1 MSSPTRAPNP
11 QPTSLAP
18 TSVALPVLAPTA
30 TPVSVDV
37 ELTISGMTCAEYGGE
52 EEHVITLAVAAT
64 LSCDPWHL
72 GATSCADTEVRRT
85 RRRLTDAAALIS
97 FSLEEDPADNAS
109 DETAGELAER
119 ITALLSAASSS
130 GALGDAI
137 ASELS
142 DDYTGALATAT
153 VVAASAATRAPTEAP
168 TEPPTQARTAAPSPA
183 SDLRQGESI
192 PLVLIGAGAGGL
204 IVCCCVA
211 LCCMRSRRTKR
222 DDQKILLSSRDISMS
237 DVFQHQGSRRGTTG
251 SSPMRPT
258 NRNALV

>member
-1 MSSPTRAPNP
+1 MH
-11 QPTSLAP
+11 AP
-18 TSVALPVLAPTA
+18 TVAPVT
-30 TPVSVDV
+30 VEV

-52 EEHVITLAVAAT
+52 EEHVVVLAVAAT
-64 LSCDPWHL
+64 LGCDPWHL
-72 GATSCADTEVRRT
+72 GPTSCADTEVRRA
-85 RRRLTDAAALIS
+85 RRHLTDAAALIS
-97 FSLEEDPADNAS
+97 FALEDDPADAAS
-109 DETAGELAER
+109 AETAGEVAER
-119 ITALLSAASSS
+119 VTALLSAASSS